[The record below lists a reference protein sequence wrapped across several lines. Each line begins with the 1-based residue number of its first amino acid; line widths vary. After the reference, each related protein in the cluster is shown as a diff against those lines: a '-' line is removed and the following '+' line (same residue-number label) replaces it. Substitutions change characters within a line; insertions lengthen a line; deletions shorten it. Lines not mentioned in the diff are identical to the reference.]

1 MAVDRHGINR
11 VESGPLLR
19 CSFEE
24 TVDMLNDAA
33 CFAEEEVLRGVTENI
48 MMGQLARVGTG
59 DMDLLLDEQ
68 KVVRDA
74 VEVVVDGFEGDKDLG
89 LAGGIGMP
97 TPYAS
102 TPFASSPSMNGSV
115 EMSPFHETGGFS
127 PAVGGFSP
135 SYSPASGSYTSG
147 SYGNSDDFGSAS
159 PVSGCC
165 YDIILHFNGI
175 LLILIILLGILAHKS
190 CIFAHQPGKFISIA
204 LKKLWFINDD

>member
-1 MAVDRHGINR
+1 MVIGIEGVRAAILSELRNVISFDGSYVNYRHLACLVDVMTMHGHLMAVDRHGINR

-33 CFAEEEVLRGVTENI
+33 IYAEEEVLRGVTENI

-89 LAGGIGMP
+89 INAGSELGAA
-97 TPYAS
+97 TPYGGA
-102 TPFASSPSMNGSV
+102 TPFAQSPGYGS
-115 EMSPFHETGGFS
+115 
-127 PAVGGFSP
+127 
-135 SYSPASGSYTSG
+135 
-147 SYGNSDDFGSAS
+147 
-159 PVSGCC
+159 
-165 YDIILHFNGI
+165 
-175 LLILIILLGILAHKS
+175 
-190 CIFAHQPGKFISIA
+190 
-204 LKKLWFINDD
+204 

>member
-1 MAVDRHGINR
+1 MTMHGHLMAVDRHGINR

-33 CFAEEEVLRGVTENI
+33 MFAEEEVLRGVTENI

-102 TPFASSPSMNGSV
+102 TPFASSPSMNGSSV
-115 EMSPFHETGGFS
+115 EMSPYADAAGGFS

-135 SYSPASGSYTSG
+135 SYSPRSGSYNSASGSYG
-147 SYGNSDDFGSAS
+147 RGDFSSAS
-159 PVSGCC
+159 PVSISASVDFL
-165 YDIILHFNGI
+165 YEIVLSQILFLPI
-175 LLILIILLGILAHKS
+175 SVSLLYRLTA
-190 CIFAHQPGKFISIA
+190 QPRQ
-204 LKKLWFINDD
+204 